1 MTVGNVAEVTS
12 HKISWPI
19 VEKANFFFIVAQQP
33 KWDKASS
40 LSRIYD
46 HIQTSPLGRTPLDE

>member
-19 VEKANFFFIVAQQP
+19 VEKANFFYHGTTAQVGQGLLII
-33 KWDKASS
+33 KD
-40 LSRIYD
+40 L
-46 HIQTSPLGRTPLDE
+46 